1 MAECELCNREM
12 TTAASC
18 TVDVLIM
25 RNERFER
32 DRVVRPVG
40 RDGRCG
46 DCGVQAGGLH
56 HLGCDLE
63 RCPRCRRQ
71 WVSCGCSW
79 LDEETESLVAVAD
92 GVVVHPDG
100 LRGLEMSDERF
111 PFDLSGE
118 EDVAAGT

>member
-1 MAECELCNREM
+1 MAECGLCNREM

-32 DRVVRPVG
+32 DRVIRPIG
-40 RDGRCG
+40 REGRCG
-46 DCGVQAGGLH
+46 DCGVQTGGLH

-71 WVSCGCSW
+71 WLSCGCCW

-92 GVVVHPDG
+92 GVVVYPDG
-100 LRGLEMSDERF
+100 LRGLEISDERF

-118 EDVAAGT
+118 EDVTAGT